1 MYRGKTIQ
9 IRKEDEGL
17 YILRIRRSGSYF
29 FINETLKII
38 LIWADEGM
46 SINDIPAK
54 LKSSYGISQKNA
66 ELYVAKAVSL
76 FKVDLF
82 GHSLTRELKTPLRVS
97 WKLTSRC
104 NLKCKHCYVSCT
116 TESQDTELSVE
127 QCMNIINKLDAAD
140 IFDVS
145 ITGGEIFVRD
155 DIKKIIEML
164 AEKGFD
170 ISLFTNGI
178 LIDKNYDWLSKIN
191 IRRYNISIDG
201 LEKEHDYIR
210 GNGNFVKTWNTIKKL
225 KSDGKNIIVN
235 CVVNSINVNSL
246 VQIHKMFVEEGI
258 DYQFTLHIPLGRGG
272 ENIDLLCTSEEY
284 LNSVTKL
291 QNELLE
297 YGEGGVIV
305 SAVGNKIIEVYKNG
319 DVIEKEDNW
328 SCNAGNTKFDINWD
342 GNVLVCPMCES
353 SMLGNILNKS
363 VRELWKNESRKEF
376 VKNKKRAVGHFCVPL
391 REVISEHPI
400 AKERMQEFLGENILV
415 E

>member
-127 QCMNIINKLDAAD
+127 QCMNIINKLDTAD
-140 IFDVS
+140 IFDVPLRV
-145 ITGGEIFVRD
+145 E
-155 DIKKIIEML
+155 KYLLEM
-164 AEKGFD
+164 
-170 ISLFTNGI
+170 I
-178 LIDKNYDWLSKIN
+178 L
-191 IRRYNISIDG
+191 
-201 LEKEHDYIR
+201 
-210 GNGNFVKTWNTIKKL
+210 KKL
-225 KSDGKNIIVN
+225 LKCWQK
-235 CVVNSINVNSL
+235 
-246 VQIHKMFVEEGI
+246 K
-258 DYQFTLHIPLGRGG
+258 
-272 ENIDLLCTSEEY
+272 
-284 LNSVTKL
+284 
-291 QNELLE
+291 
-297 YGEGGVIV
+297 
-305 SAVGNKIIEVYKNG
+305 
-319 DVIEKEDNW
+319 
-328 SCNAGNTKFDINWD
+328 
-342 GNVLVCPMCES
+342 VL
-353 SMLGNILNKS
+353 I
-363 VRELWKNESRKEF
+363 
-376 VKNKKRAVGHFCVPL
+376 
-391 REVISEHPI
+391 
-400 AKERMQEFLGENILV
+400 
-415 E
+415 